1 MSIEN
6 ILDQIDEMIDK
17 AWGMPLSGGKC
28 LIEADRLRDMLDDI
42 RGNMPSEIRQAKSI
56 VSDRADIISTAK
68 AEAED
73 IVRAAEERARALV
86 MQEEVVKQ
94 AQQKGKLLALQ
105 RILWQQSDANHP
117 LSAAALIELL
127 AAQGIAAERKSI
139 YDDIEV
145 LCQHGMDIERVAG
158 PGGGYYLAS
167 RDFELPEL
175 RLLVDAV
182 QSSRFITEKKS
193 LQLISKL
200 ERLAGRH
207 EGADLQRQV
216 VVTHRIKTMNES
228 IYYNV
233 DSLHAAIAR
242 DMQISFEY
250 FDWTVKKQKKLRHGG
265 ERYRVSPWALLWD
278 NENYYLI
285 AYDDVQQGVRHYRVD
300 KMLHIEQLEQKRMGR
315 EQMQQ
320 FDVASYAGQCFGMFG
335 GAAERVTMRFDNSL
349 AGVVIDRF
357 GTDAAMIDD
366 GDGTFRLIATVAVS
380 PVFLAW
386 VMSFGDR
393 ARILSPES
401 AVRQLRELVEQIS
414 KIY

>member
-1 MSIEN
+1 M
-6 ILDQIDEMIDK
+6 
-17 AWGMPLSGGKC
+17 
-28 LIEADRLRDMLDDI
+28 
-42 RGNMPSEIRQAKSI
+42 
-56 VSDRADIISTAK
+56 
-68 AEAED
+68 
-73 IVRAAEERARALV
+73 
-86 MQEEVVKQ
+86 KQ

-105 RILWQQSDANHP
+105 RILWQQSDAEHP
-117 LSAAALIELL
+117 LSATALIELL

-145 LCQHGMDIERVAG
+145 LCRFGLDIERTGG
-158 PGGGYYLAS
+158 PRGGYYLAS

-200 ERLAGRH
+200 ERLASRH
-207 EGADLQRQV
+207 EGAGLQRQV
-216 VVTHRIKTMNES
+216 VVTSRIKTMNES

-233 DSLHAAIAR
+233 DRLHAAIAQDR
-242 DMQISFEY
+242 QIAFEY

-265 ERYRVSPWALLWD
+265 TRYTVSPWALLWD

-285 AYDDVQQGVRHYRVD
+285 AYDAAQQGIRHYRVD
-300 KMLHIEQLEQKRMGR
+300 KMLHIEPLEQKRLGR
-315 EQMQQ
+315 EQMEG

-335 GAAERVTMRFDNSL
+335 GQAERVTIRFDHSL

-357 GTDAAMIDD
+357 GTDAAIIDD
-366 GDGTFRLIATVAVS
+366 GDGTFRLMATVAIS

-386 VMSFGDR
+386 VMSFGER
-393 ARILSPES
+393 AQLLSPET
-401 AVRQLRELVEQIS
+401 AIQQI
-414 KIY
+414 KDLAAQITRVYQE